1 MKKITICAK
10 KAIDY
15 LKTFRLSNI
24 TVKFPIINLSFA
36 PSIFSAAFGR
46 KLLFLSFPCPKQSFH
61 KVVLRGYLTI
71 VR

>member
-46 KLLFLSFPCPKQSFH
+46 KLLFYPFLARSNLSIRSSCGEISP
-61 KVVLRGYLTI
+61 
-71 VR
+71 